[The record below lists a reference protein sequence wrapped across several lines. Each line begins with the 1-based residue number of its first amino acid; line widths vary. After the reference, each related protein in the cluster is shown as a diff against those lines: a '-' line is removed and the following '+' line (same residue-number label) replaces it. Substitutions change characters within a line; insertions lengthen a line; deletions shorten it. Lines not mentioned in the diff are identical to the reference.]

1 MFFANYIIQK
11 SFDFTYK
18 VEAFMGSFKAFTY
31 NVFAGLFGN
40 SLKQRY
46 NPYDEDRMIE
56 RVAIL
61 VEQGAI

>member
-1 MFFANYIIQK
+1 
-11 SFDFTYK
+11 
-18 VEAFMGSFKAFTY
+18 MGSFKAFTY